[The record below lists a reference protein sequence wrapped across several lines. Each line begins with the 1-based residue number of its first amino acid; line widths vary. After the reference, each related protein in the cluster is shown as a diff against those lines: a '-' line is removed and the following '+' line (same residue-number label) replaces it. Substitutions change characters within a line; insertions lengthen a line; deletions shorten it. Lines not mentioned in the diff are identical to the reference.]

1 MRSFWITGH
10 PAADLES
17 GPGEVRAAK
26 IPMELGTE
34 RAAGPGE
41 SEASNSELQ
50 WVSWLRK
57 QTAGTYTLAQGRGLL
72 ILQQTLGLMML
83 LHAIHLYGIIQNR
96 L

>member
-50 WVSWLRK
+50 WVRWLRK
-57 QTAGTYTLAQGRGLL
+57 QTAGTYLLAQVRPVDT
-72 ILQQTLGLMML
+72 IYSR
-83 LHAIHLYGIIQNR
+83 H
-96 L
+96 

>member
-41 SEASNSELQ
+41 SEVLNSELQ
-50 WVSWLRK
+50 WVRWLRK
-57 QTAGTYTLAQGRGLL
+57 QSAGTYLFGLGEASL
-72 ILQQTLGLMML
+72 ILQQT
-83 LHAIHLYGIIQNR
+83 
-96 L
+96 

>member
-41 SEASNSELQ
+41 SEAPNSELQ
-50 WVSWLRK
+50 WVRWLRK
-57 QTAGTYTLAQGRGLL
+57 QPAGTYLFGTTAQRR
-72 ILQQTLGLMML
+72 
-83 LHAIHLYGIIQNR
+83 AS
-96 L
+96 

>member
-41 SEASNSELQ
+41 SEAPNSELQ
-50 WVSWLRK
+50 WVCWLRK
-57 QTAGTYTLAQGRGLL
+57 QPAGTYLFWPRGSLIDTTAQRW
-72 ILQQTLGLMML
+72 
-83 LHAIHLYGIIQNR
+83 AS
-96 L
+96 

>member
-34 RAAGPGE
+34 RAADPGE
-41 SEASNSELQ
+41 SKAPNSELK

-57 QTAGTYTLAQGRGLL
+57 HSAGTYRLGQGGWDNMAR
-72 ILQQTLGLMML
+72 
-83 LHAIHLYGIIQNR
+83 AS
-96 L
+96 